1 MTVQEVTTY
10 IIEEIKT
17 NLSPMMGNASITG
30 EGLAIQ
36 NPKGVVVFIDPNSNG
51 ERKILAISDNN
62 TPRFYIRLLDDVT
75 AVRLE
80 GNQRIGSCGN
90 RNLTARCR
98 LVFMDRCKEEQK
110 LLLGLQ
116 QSLFSINFNYSDFQ
130 FGAKKVDILDRG
142 YSYNAWNIFNKETL
156 KPKEKFTSNNLKLV
170 SIDFDLRI
178 LTNYR
183 TCDILKI
190 C

>member
-1 MTVQEVTTY
+1 MTLQEVVKY
-10 IIEEIKT
+10 IIKQVET
-17 NLSPMMGNASITG
+17 NLSPMMGNSSIKG

-36 NPKGVVVFIDPNSNG
+36 NPKGVVVSIDPNNNG

-62 TPRFYIRLLDDVT
+62 TPRFYIRLLSDVT
-75 AVRLE
+75 TNKLE
-80 GNQRIGSCGN
+80 GPQRVGSCGS
-90 RNLTARCR
+90 RNLNARCR

-116 QSLFSINFNYSDFQ
+116 QSLFSINFNYSDFN
-130 FGAKKVDILDRG
+130 FGAKKVQILDRG
-142 YSYNAWNIFNKETL
+142 FSYNAWDIFNRETL
-156 KPKEKFTSNNLKLV
+156 KPKEKFSSNNLKLV

-178 LTNYR
+178 LTNYK
-183 TCDILKI
+183 TCEVLKI